1 MKDTPNEID
10 EVSKLVSSMLS
21 LDDVPES
28 AWVANIRTVASA
40 KWDTDVMKDLELSEI
55 PGQLQVCYVGK
66 KRALQIAA
74 GHSFYV
80 AQLMMVARDGIRT
93 AKVSPDTLTVAI
105 HIG

>member
-1 MKDTPNEID
+1 MADTTN
-10 EVSKLVSSMLS
+10 EVSKLVTSMLS

-28 AWVANIRTVASA
+28 AWVANICTVASA
-40 KWDTDVMKDLELSEI
+40 KWDTDAMKIFDLSQI

-74 GHSFYV
+74 GHSFYI

-105 HIG
+105 YIG